1 MCVPHQQGLLFRSMA
16 FISFWPPSPDS
27 PKCLQ
32 TDITIAHRPV
42 LRAYHDISLAIGDG
56 KQGWTLEKIDRS
68 VIANRALEM
77 AKASVIA
84 AEDAESIK
92 THAAKRSEPSA
103 HMKEREPMPSRANLP
118 RLLRLIKL
126 AAPDYWVLK
135 LASVV
140 GLIFMQTW

>member
-1 MCVPHQQGLLFRSMA
+1 MRSAPPKRLLGLQLFRS
-16 FISFWPPSPDS
+16 PGS
-27 PKCLQ
+27 PKRLQ

-68 VIANRALEM
+68 VIANRALQM

-92 THAAKRSEPSA
+92 NHAAKRSEPYA

>member
-1 MCVPHQQGLLFRSMA
+1 MRPLAMSA
-16 FISFWPPSPDS
+16 
-27 PKCLQ
+27 
-32 TDITIAHRPV
+32 DITIAHRPV

-68 VIANRALEM
+68 VIANRALQM

-92 THAAKRSEPSA
+92 NHAAKRSEPYA

>member
-1 MCVPHQQGLLFRSMA
+1 M
-16 FISFWPPSPDS
+16 
-27 PKCLQ
+27 Q

-92 THAAKRSEPSA
+92 NHAAKRSEPYT